1 MTLQDKQLMFN
12 FFKVSFDIATLFLTF
27 HVSFCIV
34 VWAIKGD
41 VTYNLVV
48 SNITSLLVPLI
59 WKSQHEFV
67 IF

>member
-1 MTLQDKQLMFN
+1 MTLQTKQLMFN
-12 FFKVSFDIATLFLTF
+12 FFWVSFDIETLFLTF

-41 VTYNLVV
+41 VTYYLVV

-67 IF
+67 IC

>member
-1 MTLQDKQLMFN
+1 MTLQTKQLMFN
-12 FFKVSFDIATLFLTF
+12 FFWVSFDIETLFLTF
-27 HVSFCIV
+27 HVSFYIV

-41 VTYNLVV
+41 VTYYLVV

-67 IF
+67 IC